1 MKFFAVAISMVLS
14 ALFIPKFTNQ
24 SGQSEDPIR
33 LQDLSPYFRVTEQP
47 FEMDDTAALLCRPAD
62 GLTDN
67 PHDPKYPS
75 KAFCHVY
82 VSPAAKETMLSG
94 KGTYP
99 EGSLVIKAKLASAES
114 PTPELFTVMQKMP
127 AGYDPQ
133 HGDWKYVVV
142 DGSTFRQLASGRIDS
157 CKSCHDRYSETDYV
171 TRTYLKE
178 KNSSK

>member
-1 MKFFAVAISMVLS
+1 MKSLVVALPLLVTLS
-14 ALFIPKFTNQ
+14 SIFSLAARSSLHD
-24 SGQSEDPIR
+24 EPIR
-33 LQDLSPYFRVTEQP
+33 LRNIEQYFKVTEQP

-157 CKSCHDRYSETDYV
+157 CKSCHDQYAETDYV
-171 TRTYLKE
+171 TRLYLKQ

>member
-1 MKFFAVAISMVLS
+1 MKSLAVALPLLVTLS
-14 ALFIPKFTNQ
+14 SIFSLATRSDQLDE
-24 SGQSEDPIR
+24 SIR
-33 LQDLSPYFRVTEQP
+33 LRNLDQYFKVTEQP
-47 FEMDDTAALLCRPAD
+47 FEMDDTAALLCEPAD

-67 PHDPKYPS
+67 PHDPKYPG

-82 VSPAAKETMLSG
+82 VSPSAKETMLLG

-99 EGSLVIKAKLASAES
+99 EGSLVIKAKLASVDS
-114 PTPELFTVMQKMP
+114 QTPELFTVMQKMP

-157 CKSCHDRYSETDYV
+157 CKSCHDHFSETDYV
-171 TRTYLKE
+171 TRNYLKE